1 MNREILD
8 EMGYSDSVVFDSPE
22 YDDAIMG
29 VDSNGRVVYSYEKMV
44 ECLMREDGMTEEE
57 AIEFIDYNVIGAL
70 GNSSDKPIVMYNL
83 VF

>member
-29 VDSNGRVVYSYEKMV
+29 VDSNGRVVYSYEKW
-44 ECLMREDGMTEEE
+44 
-57 AIEFIDYNVIGAL
+57 
-70 GNSSDKPIVMYNL
+70 
-83 VF
+83 